1 MIKVLQDPIRPPAP
15 QGLVLALGNF
25 DGVHKGHR
33 ALLTETGRLAEK
45 LGAESG
51 VVTFYPHTGVLLRP
65 QNQVLYTEQQ
75 KQRLLEE
82 TGRLAWL
89 IRLTFDRNRMEQSPD
104 DFFYQVLRKQLDA
117 RGIVIGENFRFGC
130 RGSGDAAK
138 MQELCRNAGVACSVV
153 PQVMEDGAPVSSTR
167 IRRLIRDGRMEKAA
181 RLLTQPYRLEGTV
194 VPGKHLGTRL
204 QVPTINIFLESD
216 QLVPREGVYVSRT
229 FAGSQGQ
236 ASITNVGC
244 NPTVGGEALRT
255 ETHILD
261 AGENLYGREVRVEL
275 LRFLRPEICFENTD
289 ALQKQLMQ
297 DIKTAREYFE
307 SNNLGG

>member
-33 ALLTETGRLAEK
+33 ALLTETGRLAER
-45 LGAESG
+45 LGADPG

-130 RGSGDAAK
+130 RGSGDAA
-138 MQELCRNAGVACSVV
+138 
-153 PQVMEDGAPVSSTR
+153 
-167 IRRLIRDGRMEKAA
+167 
-181 RLLTQPYRLEGTV
+181 
-194 VPGKHLGTRL
+194 
-204 QVPTINIFLESD
+204 
-216 QLVPREGVYVSRT
+216 
-229 FAGSQGQ
+229 
-236 ASITNVGC
+236 
-244 NPTVGGEALRT
+244 
-255 ETHILD
+255 
-261 AGENLYGREVRVEL
+261 
-275 LRFLRPEICFENTD
+275 
-289 ALQKQLMQ
+289 
-297 DIKTAREYFE
+297 
-307 SNNLGG
+307 